1 MGLIFDLF
9 VYFVKV
15 PLLCVSFKRQRKENV
30 ATLTPWAQ
38 FNEQSPVR
46 AFPSLE
52 EYEAFFFFQSEALSD
67 LSHNISFERVERNR
81 TVRIKR

>member
-15 PLLCVSFKRQRKENV
+15 PLLYVSFKRQRKENV
-30 ATLTPWAQ
+30 AILTPWAQ

-52 EYEAFFFFQSEALSD
+52 EYEAFFFFKAKLSVIY
-67 LSHNISFERVERNR
+67 LTISVLNGWREIEQ
-81 TVRIKR
+81 